1 MKGCP
6 SYTQVLS
13 MSRLQTSY
21 LDLLLL
27 HQQFGNY
34 IDAWRDMEQAVTDGR
49 VRSSGII
56 NFESERLEEL
66 LESAVIK
73 PSVLQVECHPY
84 Y

>member
-1 MKGCP
+1 
-6 SYTQVLS
+6 
-13 MSRLQTSY
+13 
-21 LDLLLL
+21 
-27 HQQFGNY
+27 
-34 IDAWRDMEQAVTDGR
+34 MEQAVTDGR
-49 VRSSGII
+49 VRSIGIS

>member
-1 MKGCP
+1 MSFLYP
-6 SYTQVLS
+6 SIVYVQIADILS
-13 MSRLQTSY
+13 GSVTS
-21 LDLLLL
+21 
-27 HQQFGNY
+27 
-34 IDAWRDMEQAVTDGR
+34 ASAVWQLYRCLEGYGTGSDRWR
-49 VRSSGII
+49 VRSIGIS